1 MSSVLTLTVQYPD
14 VSVTELYFVH
24 GELETLLRSYDVAV
38 VDDLVGLGVSGVAVA
53 EERSM
58 QAPWLIRLSSY
69 RHD

>member
-1 MSSVLTLTVQYPD
+1 MPSVLALTVQYPD

-24 GELETLLRSYDVAV
+24 GKLETLLRLYDIV
-38 VDDLVGLGVSGVAVA
+38 VVGDLVGLQVSGVAVA

-58 QAPWLIRLSSY
+58 LAPWLIRLSSF